1 MIDAKPRRAIPEESL
16 RRSVGDAAFKRRR
29 VAAHHFIHFH
39 EVAER
44 QRKHGVLGGRER
56 IDAERVFEPG
66 DEHGKAERV
75 QTGIE
80 QHEIVAQRRQRL
92 AVLACDLLHQVHYG

>member
-1 MIDAKPRRAIPEESL
+1 MGMAVNWIELAQKMAQAARAGVAIE
-16 RRSVGDAAFKRRR
+16 RKRLQE
-29 VAAHHFIHFH
+29 IL
-39 EVAER
+39 AER
-44 QRKHGVLGGRER
+44 QRKHGVLGGSER

-80 QHEIVAQRRQRL
+80 QNQIVTHRRQRL
-92 AVLACDLLHQVHYG
+92 AVLARDLLHQVHYG